1 MGCLATVSWAVS
13 SSREL
18 GEEIAMTNDQT
29 GNGDE
34 HSVLYEREGAV
45 GVLTLNRPQALNSMT
60 VPMLETIAVILDE
73 IENDPD
79 TRVLVVTGSGE
90 KAFCVGADLKSRGKD
105 FEPGLIHDPLG
116 LLVRSVFGRLENLH
130 VPVIIAIRGYAL
142 GGGLELA
149 LAGDLRI
156 AGESARLGFPE
167 AKVGSLPGAGGTQ
180 RATRLIGPGFTK
192 ELMFT
197 ADHVSAQ
204 DALRMGL
211 VNRVVPD
218 FDLMKETMALAE
230 RIAGRAPL
238 SHDRVKAL
246 VNRASETDL
255 ETGLE
260 LEATGHAVLRASE
273 DRNEGI
279 QAFIEKRPPE
289 FKGR

>member
-1 MGCLATVSWAVS
+1 MTGEATTVTEKPASTT
-13 SSREL
+13 ED
-18 GEEIAMTNDQT
+18 NP
-29 GNGDE
+29 
-34 HSVLYEREGAV
+34 VLYGRDGPV
-45 GVLTLNRPQALNSMT
+45 GVLTLNRPEALNSMT
-60 VPMLETIAVILDE
+60 VAMLEMMSGILDD

-79 TRVLVVTGSGE
+79 TRVLIVTGSGE
-90 KAFCVGADLKSRGKD
+90 KAFCVGADLKSRGKE

-130 VPVIIAIRGYAL
+130 VPVVMAIRGYAL

-156 AGESARLGFPE
+156 AAEGARLGFPE

-180 RATRLIGPGFTK
+180 RATRLIGPAFTK

-197 ADHVSAQ
+197 ADHVGAE

-218 FDLMKETMALAE
+218 DDLMEETMALAQ
-230 RIAGRAPL
+230 RIASRAPL
-238 SHDRVKAL
+238 SHDRVKEL
-246 VNRASETDL
+246 VNRATETDL

-260 LEATGHAVLRASE
+260 LESTSHAVLRASE
-273 DRNEGI
+273 DRSEGI
-279 QAFIEKRPPE
+279 QAFIDKRSPE

>member
-1 MGCLATVSWAVS
+1 MGDKTDTAVL
-13 SSREL
+13 E
-18 GEEIAMTNDQT
+18 Q
-29 GNGDE
+29 
-34 HSVLYEREGAV
+34 SVLFDREGAV
-45 GVLTLNRPQALNSMT
+45 AVLTLNRPQALNAMT
-60 VPMLETIAVILDE
+60 VEMLETMGGLLDE
-73 IENDPD
+73 VEADPEI
-79 TRVLVVTGSGE
+79 RVLVVAGSGE
-90 KAFCVGADLKSRGKD
+90 KAFCVGSDLKSRGKE

-116 LLVRSVFGRLENLH
+116 ILVRSVFARLENLH
-130 VPVIIAIRGYAL
+130 VPVIIAIHGYAL

-149 LAGDLRI
+149 LAGDLRV
-156 AGESARLGFPE
+156 AAEGARLGFPE

-197 ADHVSAQ
+197 ADHVSAA

-211 VNRVVPD
+211 VNRVVSD
-218 FDLMKETMALAE
+218 DSLMEETMTLAR

-246 VNRASETDL
+246 VNRATETEL

-260 LEATGHAVLRASE
+260 LEATSHAVLRASE
-273 DRNEGI
+273 DRTEGI
-279 QAFIEKRPPE
+279 QAFVEKRPPE

>member
-1 MGCLATVSWAVS
+1 
-13 SSREL
+13 
-18 GEEIAMTNDQT
+18 
-29 GNGDE
+29 
-34 HSVLYEREGAV
+34 VLYARDGAV

-60 VPMLETIAVILDE
+60 VSMLETMAGLLDE
-73 IENDPD
+73 IEADPD
-79 TRVLVVTGSGE
+79 TRVLVITGSGD

-116 LLVRSVFGRLENLH
+116 LLVRSVFGRIEDLH
-130 VPVIIAIRGYAL
+130 LPVIVAINGYAL

-156 AGESARLGFPE
+156 AAEGARLGFPE

-197 ADHVSAQ
+197 ADHVGAD

-218 FDLMKETMALAE
+218 DDLMKETMALAR
-230 RIAGRAPL
+230 RIAERAPL
-238 SHDRVKAL
+238 SHDRVKVL
-246 VNRASETDL
+246 VNRATETDL

-260 LEATGHAVLRASE
+260 LESTSHAVLRASE
-273 DRNEGI
+273 DRTEGI
-279 QAFIEKRPPE
+279 QAFVEKRTPE

>member
-1 MGCLATVSWAVS
+1 M
-13 SSREL
+13 
-18 GEEIAMTNDQT
+18 
-29 GNGDE
+29 
-34 HSVLYEREGAV
+34 
-45 GVLTLNRPQALNSMT
+45 
-60 VPMLETIAVILDE
+60 
-73 IENDPD
+73 
-79 TRVLVVTGSGE
+79 
-90 KAFCVGADLKSRGKD
+90 
-105 FEPGLIHDPLG
+105 
-116 LLVRSVFGRLENLH
+116 
-130 VPVIIAIRGYAL
+130 PVIIAIRGYAL

-156 AGESARLGFPE
+156 AAEGARLGFPE

-197 ADHVSAQ
+197 ADHVSAE
-204 DALRMGL
+204 DALHMGL

-218 FDLMKETMALAE
+218 DDLMDETMALAR
-230 RIAGRAPL
+230 RIADRAPL

-260 LEATGHAVLRASE
+260 LESTSHAVLRASE

>member
-1 MGCLATVSWAVS
+1 M
-13 SSREL
+13 
-18 GEEIAMTNDQT
+18 
-29 GNGDE
+29 
-34 HSVLYEREGAV
+34 
-45 GVLTLNRPQALNSMT
+45 
-60 VPMLETIAVILDE
+60 
-73 IENDPD
+73 
-79 TRVLVVTGSGE
+79 
-90 KAFCVGADLKSRGKD
+90 
-105 FEPGLIHDPLG
+105 
-116 LLVRSVFGRLENLH
+116 
-130 VPVIIAIRGYAL
+130 PVIIAIRGYAL

-156 AGESARLGFPE
+156 AAEGARLGFPE

-197 ADHVSAQ
+197 ADHVSAE
-204 DALRMGL
+204 DALHMGL

-218 FDLMKETMALAE
+218 DDLMDETMALA
-230 RIAGRAPL
+230 RHIADRAPL
-238 SHDRVKAL
+238 SHDRVKTL

-260 LEATGHAVLRASE
+260 LESTSHAVLRASE

>member
-1 MGCLATVSWAVS
+1 MSTASEDSKPS
-13 SSREL
+13 S
-18 GEEIAMTNDQT
+18 EEAAEDP
-29 GNGDE
+29 
-34 HSVLYEREGAV
+34 VLYRREGAV
-45 GVLTLNRPQALNSMT
+45 GVLTLNRPKALNSMT
-60 VPMLETIAVILDE
+60 VGMLQTMGEILDE
-73 IENDPD
+73 IEADPD
-79 TRVLVVTGSGE
+79 TRALVVTGTGE
-90 KAFCVGADLKSRGKD
+90 KAFCVGADLKSRGKGQ
-105 FEPGLIHDPLG
+105 EAGLIHDPLG
-116 LLVRSVFGRLENLH
+116 LLVRSVFGRLENLN

-149 LAGDLRI
+149 LAGDLRV
-156 AGESARLGFPE
+156 ATEGARLGFPE

-197 ADHVSAQ
+197 ADHISAD

-211 VNRVVPD
+211 INRVVPD
-218 FDLMKETMALAE
+218 EELMEHTMELATK
-230 RIAGRAPL
+230 IAGRAPL

-260 LEATGHAVLRASE
+260 LESNSHAILRASK
-273 DRNEGI
+273 DRDEGI
-279 QAFIEKRPPE
+279 LAFNEKRPPE

>member
-1 MGCLATVSWAVS
+1 MTDEQVNIS
-13 SSREL
+13 
-18 GEEIAMTNDQT
+18 EE
-29 GNGDE
+29 E
-34 HSVLYEREGAV
+34 HPVLYERDGTV
-45 GVLTLNRPQALNSMT
+45 GILTLNRPQALNSMT
-60 VPMLETIAVILDE
+60 VAMLEAMAGILDE
-73 IENDPD
+73 IEDDPD

-90 KAFCVGADLKSRGKD
+90 KAFCVGADLKSRGKE

-116 LLVRSVFGRLENLH
+116 LLVRRVFGRLENFHL
-130 VPVIIAIRGYAL
+130 PVIIAIRGYAL

-156 AGESARLGFPE
+156 AAEGARLGFPE

-197 ADHVSAQ
+197 ADHVSAA
-204 DALRMGL
+204 DALHMGL

-218 FDLMKETMALAE
+218 DDLMDETMALAR

-238 SHDRVKAL
+238 SHDRVKTL

-260 LEATGHAVLRASE
+260 LESTSHAVLRASE

-279 QAFIEKRPPE
+279 QAFIEKRSPE

>member
-1 MGCLATVSWAVS
+1 MTDDEAGTA
-13 SSREL
+13 
-18 GEEIAMTNDQT
+18 EEAP
-29 GNGDE
+29 
-34 HSVLYEREGAV
+34 VLYERVGAV
-45 GVLTLNRPQALNSMT
+45 GVLTLNRPHALNSMT
-60 VPMLETIAVILDE
+60 VAMLEMIGGILDKVE
-73 IENDPD
+73 SDPE
-79 TRVLVVTGSGE
+79 TRVLVLTGSGE
-90 KAFCVGADLKSRGKD
+90 KAFCVGADLKSRGRE

-116 LLVRSVFGRLENLH
+116 LLVRSIFGRLENLH
-130 VPVIIAIRGYAL
+130 LPVIVAIRGYAL

-156 AGESARLGFPE
+156 AAAGARLGFPE

-218 FDLMKETMALAE
+218 EDLMDVTMTLAKH
-230 RIAGRAPL
+230 IASRAPL
-238 SHDRVKAL
+238 SHDRVKVL
-246 VNRASETDL
+246 VNRATETDL

-260 LEATGHAVLRASE
+260 LESTSHAVLRASE
-273 DRNEGI
+273 DRAEGI

>member
-1 MGCLATVSWAVS
+1 VT
-13 SSREL
+13 
-18 GEEIAMTNDQT
+18 
-29 GNGDE
+29 DE
-34 HSVLYEREGAV
+34 PTSTTAEQPVLYERDGAV
-45 GVLTLNRPQALNSMT
+45 GVLTLNRPQALNAMT
-60 VPMLETIAVILDE
+60 VSMLETMGRILE
-73 IENDPD
+73 WIEADPD
-79 TRVLVVTGSGE
+79 TRVLVLTGSGE
-90 KAFCVGADLKSRGKD
+90 KAFCVGADLKSRGKE
-105 FEPGLIHDPLG
+105 FEAGLIHDPLG

-156 AGESARLGFPE
+156 AAQGARLGFPE

-197 ADHVSAQ
+197 ADHISAE

-218 FDLMKETMALAE
+218 DDLMEETMALAK

-238 SHDRVKAL
+238 SHDRVKVL
-246 VNRASETDL
+246 VNRATETDI

-260 LEATGHAVLRASE
+260 LESTSHAVLRASE

-279 QAFIEKRPPE
+279 RAFIEKRPPE

>member
-1 MGCLATVSWAVS
+1 MS
-13 SSREL
+13 
-18 GEEIAMTNDQT
+18 
-29 GNGDE
+29 DE
-34 HSVLYEREGAV
+34 SAPAAETQPVLYETKGAV
-45 GVLTLNRPQALNSMT
+45 GVLTLNRPQALNAMT
-60 VPMLETIAVILDE
+60 VAMLEEMGRILDQVE
-73 IENDPD
+73 EDPEV
-79 TRVLVVTGSGE
+79 RVLVVTGAGE
-90 KAFCVGADLKSRGKD
+90 KAFCVGADLKSRGKE

-116 LLVRSVFGRLENLH
+116 ILVRSVFGRLESLH
-130 VPVIIAIRGYAL
+130 MPVLVAIRGYAL

-156 AGESARLGFPE
+156 AAEGARLGFPE

-180 RATRLIGPGFTK
+180 RATRLIGPAFTK

-197 ADHVSAQ
+197 ADHIAAA

-218 FDLMKETMALAE
+218 DELMDAAMALAE
-230 RIAGRAPL
+230 RIASRAPL

-246 VNRASETDL
+246 VNRALETDL

-260 LEATGHAVLRASE
+260 LEATSHAILRASE
-273 DRNEGI
+273 DRDEGI
-279 QAFIEKRPPE
+279 RAFVEKRTPE

>member
-1 MGCLATVSWAVS
+1 VTDEQTSTI
-13 SSREL
+13 
-18 GEEIAMTNDQT
+18 EE
-29 GNGDE
+29 E
-34 HSVLYEREGAV
+34 PVLYERDGAV
-45 GVLTLNRPQALNSMT
+45 GVLTLNRPQALNAMT
-60 VPMLETIAVILDE
+60 VAMLEKMALILEEVDA
-73 IENDPD
+73 DPD
-79 TRVLVVTGSGE
+79 ARVLVVTGSGE

-116 LLVRSVFGRLENLH
+116 LLVRHVFGRLENLH
-130 VPVIIAIRGYAL
+130 LPVIIAIRGYAL

-149 LAGDLRI
+149 LAGDLRV
-156 AGESARLGFPE
+156 AAEGARLGFPE

-197 ADHVSAQ
+197 ADHVSAE

-218 FDLMKETMALAE
+218 DDLMEETMALAE
-230 RIAGRAPL
+230 RIASRAPL
-238 SHDRVKAL
+238 SHDRVKVL
-246 VNRASETDL
+246 VNQATETDL

-260 LEATGHAVLRASE
+260 LESTSHAVLRASE

-279 QAFIEKRPPE
+279 QAFIDKRPPD

>member
-1 MGCLATVSWAVS
+1 MTSEATTVTEEPVSTT
-13 SSREL
+13 ED
-18 GEEIAMTNDQT
+18 NP
-29 GNGDE
+29 
-34 HSVLYEREGAV
+34 VLYGRDGPV
-45 GVLTLNRPQALNSMT
+45 GVLTLNRPEALNSMT
-60 VPMLETIAVILDE
+60 VAMLEMMSGILDE
-73 IENDPD
+73 IENDSD
-79 TRVLVVTGSGE
+79 TRVLIVTGSGE
-90 KAFCVGADLKSRGKD
+90 KAFCVGADLKSRGKE

-130 VPVIIAIRGYAL
+130 VPVLMAIRGYAL

-156 AGESARLGFPE
+156 AAEGARLGFPE

-180 RATRLIGPGFTK
+180 RATRLIGPAFTK

-197 ADHVSAQ
+197 ADHVGAE

-218 FDLMKETMALAE
+218 DDLMEETMALAQ
-230 RIAGRAPL
+230 RIASRAPL
-238 SHDRVKAL
+238 SHDRVKEL
-246 VNRASETDL
+246 VNRATETDL

-260 LEATGHAVLRASE
+260 LESTSHAVLRASE
-273 DRNEGI
+273 DRSEGI
-279 QAFIEKRPPE
+279 QAFIDKRSPE

>member
-1 MGCLATVSWAVS
+1 MDEKVNTGK
-13 SSREL
+13 
-18 GEEIAMTNDQT
+18 EEPPI
-29 GNGDE
+29 
-34 HSVLYEREGAV
+34 LYERDGAV
-45 GVLTLNRPQALNSMT
+45 GILTLNRPQALNSMT
-60 VPMLETIAVILDE
+60 VAMLEMMAGILDE
-73 IENDPD
+73 IEDDPD
-79 TRVLVVTGSGE
+79 IRVLVVTGSGE
-90 KAFCVGADLKSRGKD
+90 KAFCVGADLKSRGSG

-130 VPVIIAIRGYAL
+130 MPVIIAIRGYAL

-156 AGESARLGFPE
+156 AARGARVGFPE

-197 ADHVSAQ
+197 ADHVSAE

-211 VNRVVPD
+211 VNRVVSD
-218 FDLMKETMALAE
+218 DDLMDETMALAR
-230 RIAGRAPL
+230 RIADRAPL
-238 SHDRVKAL
+238 SHDRVKTL
-246 VNRASETDL
+246 VNRATETDL

-260 LEATGHAVLRASE
+260 LESTSHAVLRASE
-273 DRNEGI
+273 DRKEGI

>member
-1 MGCLATVSWAVS
+1 
-13 SSREL
+13 
-18 GEEIAMTNDQT
+18 MTDDQT
-29 GNGDE
+29 GNAEE
-34 HSVLYEREGAV
+34 HPVLYERDGAV
-45 GVLTLNRPQALNSMT
+45 GVLTLNRPEALNSMT
-60 VPMLETIAVILDE
+60 VPMLETIAGILDE

-197 ADHVSAQ
+197 ADHVSAE

-289 FKGR
+289 FKGQ

>member
-1 MGCLATVSWAVS
+1 
-13 SSREL
+13 
-18 GEEIAMTNDQT
+18 
-29 GNGDE
+29 
-34 HSVLYEREGAV
+34 
-45 GVLTLNRPQALNSMT
+45 
-60 VPMLETIAVILDE
+60 MLETMADLLDE
-73 IENDPD
+73 IEADPD
-79 TRVLVVTGSGE
+79 TRVLVITGSGD
-90 KAFCVGADLKSRGKD
+90 KAFCVGADLKSRGKE

-130 VPVIIAIRGYAL
+130 LPVIMAIRGYAL

-156 AGESARLGFPE
+156 AAEGARLGFPE

-197 ADHVSAQ
+197 ADHVGAD

-218 FDLMKETMALAE
+218 DDLMDETMALAR
-230 RIAGRAPL
+230 RIAERAPL
-238 SHDRVKAL
+238 SHDRVKVL
-246 VNRASETDL
+246 VNRATETDL

-260 LEATGHAVLRASE
+260 LESTSHAVLRASE
-273 DRNEGI
+273 DRTEGI
-279 QAFIEKRPPE
+279 QAFVEKRTPE

>member
-1 MGCLATVSWAVS
+1 
-13 SSREL
+13 
-18 GEEIAMTNDQT
+18 MTDDQT
-29 GNGDE
+29 TGPEE
-34 HSVLYEREGAV
+34 HAVLYERDGAI

-60 VPMLETIAVILDE
+60 VAMLEEMASILAE
-73 IENDPD
+73 IESDPE
-79 TRVLVVTGSGE
+79 TRVLIVTGSGE
-90 KAFCVGADLKSRGKD
+90 KAFCVGADLKSRGKE
-105 FEPGLIHDPLG
+105 FEAGVIHDPLG
-116 LLVRSVFGRLENLH
+116 LLVRSVFGRLEALG
-130 VPVIIAIRGYAL
+130 VPVIMAINGYAL

-149 LAGDLRI
+149 LAGDLRVAA
-156 AGESARLGFPE
+156 AGARLGFPE

-197 ADHVSAQ
+197 ADHVSAE

-218 FDLMKETMALAE
+218 ADLMEETMTLA
-230 RIAGRAPL
+230 RLIAGRAPL

-246 VNRASETDL
+246 VNRATETDL

-260 LEATGHAVLRASE
+260 LESTSHAVLRASE
-273 DRNEGI
+273 DREEGI
-279 QAFIEKRPPE
+279 KAFVEKRQPE